1 MATNVMAW
9 KLLSCGCLHAKPSMP
24 LLTMPT
30 VLRLY
35 DKIYRSLGT
44 LYKLRSSALSPV
56 PRFNHHHSRHFTDP
70 IPLLRTVLL
79 SRVLLKARS
88 GVRQS
93 DSTINYIVRSIIQ
106 TGCLATAWAL
116 AALAT
121 WFLLPKISAYR
132 VFDITSGTVYTHVSM
147 FFSLSHLSH
156 LNGGDV
162 RRPCSRRFCLA
173 SSYVSA

>member
-1 MATNVMAW
+1 MAW
-9 KLLSCGCLHAKPSMP
+9 KMLSCGCLHAKPSCLCSQCLQFCDSATRFIDRLARYTSCGRVPYHLYVVSIIIVPDNLQTPSP
-24 LLTMPT
+24 L
-30 VLRLY
+30 
-35 DKIYRSLGT
+35 
-44 LYKLRSSALSPV
+44 SA
-56 PRFNHHHSRHFTDP
+56 
-70 IPLLRTVLL
+70 VLL
-79 SRVLLKARS
+79 ARVLLKARS

-147 FFSLSHLSH
+147 FFPLSHLSH
-156 LNGGDV
+156 LNGGDIF
-162 RRPCSRRFCLA
+162 RPCSRRFCLA